1 MKPGEP
7 LAVVTGMG
15 AVSSLGLNL
24 NACMDNMFTAPP
36 VPAPPRRFSTDHDV
50 AYPVFSLPG
59 LPNSNCSN
67 FDPAD
72 FYLADFNLKKRERD
86 LSLTAQMAI
95 VAARE
100 ALADA
105 GLNRESLKGKIVG
118 VCMGT
123 TVGAALNNDS
133 FYAQYRQRK
142 RPGME
147 PVIRFLSSNP
157 AQAVASALDLNG
169 PVQTVVNACA
179 SGADAVGVGAGWIR
193 SGICDVVI
201 AGGTDELCKVTYN
214 GFTSLMITDSEP
226 CRPFDAGRRG
236 LNLGEGAAA
245 LVLEPYN
252 GHSSPL
258 RERIRAGITGY
269 GSACDAYHL
278 TAPRPDAKG
287 ICSALEI
294 ALAQGGIDRAD
305 LGFVNAHGT
314 GTREN
319 DRMEMTVFQNQLPG
333 IPFFSTKG
341 YTGHTLGAA
350 GALEAALTIASLN
363 MGKIPGSRGFS
374 TPDPDFTVTPVA
386 CAKTINASTAIS
398 QSVAFGGNNVV
409 LVFKQP

>member
-1 MKPGEP
+1 MKTGEP

-24 NACMDNMFTAPP
+24 TSCMDNMFNAPP
-36 VPAPPRRFSTDHDV
+36 VPAPPRRFSTDHAV
-50 AYPVFSLPG
+50 AYSVFSLPG
-59 LPNSNCSN
+59 FSDCNLSDSNLPDSG
-67 FDPAD
+67 
-72 FYLADFNLKKRERD
+72 LANFNLERRERE

-105 GLNRESLKGKIVG
+105 GLDRESLKGKTVG

-123 TVGAALNNDS
+123 TVGAVLNNDP
-133 FYAQYRQRK
+133 FYIQYRQGK
-142 RPGME
+142 RPSME
-147 PVIRFLSSNP
+147 PIIRFLSSNP
-157 AQAVASALDLNG
+157 AQAVASALDLSG

-193 SGICDVVI
+193 SGLCDLVI

-214 GFTSLMITDSEP
+214 GFISLMITDSEP

-245 LVLEPYN
+245 LVLEPHAGN
-252 GHSSPL
+252 SSPL
-258 RERIRAGITGY
+258 GERVRAGIVGY

-287 ICSALEI
+287 LCSALEI
-294 ALAQGGIDRAD
+294 ALAQGGTDIAD
-305 LGFVNAHGT
+305 IGFVNAHGT

-319 DRMEMTVFQNQLPG
+319 DRMEMTVFQDHLPG

-350 GALEAALTIASLN
+350 GALEAAFTIASLN

-374 TPDPDFTVTPVA
+374 TPDPDFTVTPISNV
-386 CAKTINASTAIS
+386 KSINASTAIS

-409 LVFKQP
+409 LVFRQP